1 MNFLQV
7 PDQSMLRRVAVLAVV
22 ALELPFVFQT
32 GRWVVARVVVV
43 QRFNVDEEAV
53 AQLAH
58 DASDRRLKKRK
69 KKNASGCLENI
80 SSIFVKSKLQ
90 TAISYCNFINNWV
103 N

>member
-7 PDQSMLRRVAVLAVV
+7 PDQSLLRRVAVLAVV

-53 AQLAH
+53 AELTH
-58 DASDRRLKKRK
+58 DASDRCLKQERK
-69 KKNASGCLENI
+69 KCVGMS
-80 SSIFVKSKLQ
+80 
-90 TAISYCNFINNWV
+90 
-103 N
+103 